1 MAGGAG
7 GSPNISF
14 TRGRRLILA
23 VGLGVLLVIS
33 GVTYARGVDPDEVRA
48 TLLFVPIFVAF
59 IFWGMRG
66 GLVAGVLATVG
77 YLGLRYNDIQLVGF
91 DRFLS
96 LIFSRSAAFLAFGL
110 LGGWASRQID
120 ASLTK
125 LEIYDQIDDDT
136 GLYNARFFVQDT
148 DLEVTRS
155 KRYRTIFSV
164 ALVDIPESA
173 LEPLSRRQRQAVL
186 KELGRILKDSV
197 RTVDRALHARAGGFH
212 RLGVVLPETGREG
225 TRVFTERFEESV
237 LAYLVRRGLR
247 VAKNNLRS
255 VSATFPEDE
264 TVIQRLQNEFRQI
277 DRTEHPE
284 TQSPPEA
291 RPDTQRSG
299 G

>member
-7 GSPNISF
+7 VSPNISF

-23 VGLGVLLVIS
+23 LGLGVLLVIA

-48 TLLFVPIFVAF
+48 TLLFIPIFLAF
-59 IFWGMRG
+59 IFWGIRG
-66 GLVAGVLATVG
+66 GIAAGILATAA
-77 YLGLRYNDIQLVGF
+77 YLGFRYNDIQLVGF

-96 LIFSRSAAFLAFGL
+96 LIVSRSAAFLLFGI

-148 DLEVTRS
+148 DLEMTRS

-164 ALVDIPESA
+164 ALVDIPDSA

-186 KELGRILKDSV
+186 KELGRILKDSI
-197 RTVDRALHARAGGFH
+197 RNVDRAVHGSAAGYH
-212 RLGVVLPETGREG
+212 RLGVVLPETGKEG
-225 TRVFTERFEESV
+225 TRVFTDRFEQSV
-237 LAYLVRRGLR
+237 MAYLERRGLK
-247 VAKNNLRS
+247 VARNELRS
-255 VSATFPEDE
+255 LAATFPEDE
-264 TVIQRLQNEFRQI
+264 PVIQRLQKEFRQI
-277 DRTEHPE
+277 DLTEHPV
-284 TQSPPEA
+284 
-291 RPDTQRSG
+291 PDTPAAKPDTEKAG